1 MRTRS
6 GFTLVELMVAL
17 ILTLA
22 VCGVTYRILLT
33 SQQVSRTQS
42 EHVGMQDNVR
52 AGGLIVSNELRELG
66 YDSIPI
72 AAGLGVAANA
82 VSDLQTI
89 QAGRLRYNAMR
100 ALGFTCAAPTSTQV
114 KLRRTW
120 YNGLRD
126 PLTTDSIA
134 VFVDGDATANND
146 DAWVHAKVTAVT
158 TAATCT
164 DGTAA
169 IQLAIAYP
177 GAINGA
183 TVAGKMIVGGPVR
196 IFEVME
202 LRYYGSRGSVV
213 ARDDGGE
220 PRRERA
226 PAHGRAA
233 GGQHRRPARP
243 HLRLLGQCRQRDRR
257 RGQRPEHHPDAAGGQ
272 RLCGPV
278 YQDLLDRRHPQY
290 DDHDRVAERAPS
302 MTRPPH
308 EESCMRTP
316 KLTDRRGMA
325 LAVAIFALVVVGA
338 LVAGAFFAGHLEQRT
353 GRNTVYAAQATDAAE
368 AGLANVV
375 VLGCARSGQRGHQ

>member
-146 DAWVHAKVTAVT
+146 DAWVHAKAPRSPPPPPAPT
-158 TAATCT
+158 
-164 DGTAA
+164 GR
-169 IQLAIAYP
+169 P
-177 GAINGA
+177 
-183 TVAGKMIVGGPVR
+183 P
-196 IFEVME
+196 FSSP
-202 LRYYGSRGSVV
+202 SRT
-213 ARDDGGE
+213 RE
-220 PRRERA
+220 PSMA
-226 PAHGRAA
+226 PRS
-233 GGQHRRPARP
+233 PAR
-243 HLRLLGQCRQRDRR
+243 
-257 RGQRPEHHPDAAGGQ
+257 
-272 RLCGPV
+272 
-278 YQDLLDRRHPQY
+278 
-290 DDHDRVAERAPS
+290 
-302 MTRPPH
+302 
-308 EESCMRTP
+308 
-316 KLTDRRGMA
+316 
-325 LAVAIFALVVVGA
+325 
-338 LVAGAFFAGHLEQRT
+338 
-353 GRNTVYAAQATDAAE
+353 
-368 AGLANVV
+368 
-375 VLGCARSGQRGHQ
+375 